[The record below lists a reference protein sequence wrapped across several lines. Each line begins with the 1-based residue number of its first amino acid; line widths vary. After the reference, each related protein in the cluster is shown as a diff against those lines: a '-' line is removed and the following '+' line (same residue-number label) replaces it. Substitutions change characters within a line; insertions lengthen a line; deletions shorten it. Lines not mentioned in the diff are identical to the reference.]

1 VNNNQKLDLTEVLY
15 TNGINGS
22 TGEYLTPSMTGE
34 ELARLISDESP
45 EADVEYYAT
54 LEEKS
59 GHEEPTYGLR
69 FGLDSRKLDET
80 GWGVIYA
87 PGISDEAKEALEPLI
102 GWRKA
107 QAGPLFREYAYQGE
121 MSRDFLF
128 DHDTSIA
135 GPADPE
141 EMPYYLLL
149 VGGPEEIAYSFQYE
163 MDVDRALGRIHFEG
177 AEEYHNYAQSVV
189 SAEKGEVCRP
199 RQAAFFGVANP
210 GDGATR
216 LSTDLLIE
224 PLFEGF
230 KARLEGG
237 DPGWEVVP
245 YLRDD
250 ATRAQLER
258 LLGAD
263 EDQTPAFLITASHG
277 MAFNPDDPR
286 LLAHQGALLC
296 QDWNG
301 QAGSLGEDVYLAS
314 EHVADD
320 ARLHGLISFFFACYG
335 AGTPREDEFMGIV
348 EGQPKRIAPQPF
360 VARLPQRLLS
370 HPRGGALAVIGH
382 IERAWTYSFN
392 WPGKRSAH
400 LGVFEST
407 LGMLFED
414 YPIGAAFDYFN
425 ERHASASVQLNAL
438 LENKRKKLKVS
449 DVDLVRMWTVNN
461 DARDYIILGDPAVRL
476 CVPRS
481 AQEAVKPSAIG

>member
-1 VNNNQKLDLTEVLY
+1 VNNNQELDLTEVLY

-22 TGEYLTPSMTGE
+22 TGEYLTPPMSGE
-34 ELARLISDESP
+34 ELVRLISGENP
-45 EADVEYYAT
+45 KADVEYYDT

-59 GHEEPTYGLR
+59 GQEEPSFGLK
-69 FGLDSRKLDET
+69 FGLDSKKLDQT

-87 PGISDEAKEALEPLI
+87 PGIGDEVKAALEPLV
-102 GWRKA
+102 GWRQE
-107 QAGPLFREYAYQGE
+107 QAGPLFEEYAYQGE
-121 MSRDFLF
+121 TSRDFLF

-135 GPADPE
+135 GPADPD

-149 VGGPEEIAYSFQYE
+149 VGSPEEIAYRFQYE
-163 MDVDRALGRIHFEG
+163 MDVDRALGRIHFDS

-189 SAEKGEVCRP
+189 AAEKGEVRLP
-199 RQAAFFGVANP
+199 RRAGFFGVANP
-210 GDGATR
+210 GDNATR
-216 LSTDLLIE
+216 LSAELLIE

-230 KARLEGG
+230 KAKLEGA
-237 DPGWEVVP
+237 DLSWEVVP

-250 ATRAQLER
+250 ATRAQLEG

-263 EDQTPAFLITASHG
+263 EDQTPAFLFTASHG
-277 MAFNPDDPR
+277 MGFNLDDPR

-296 QDWNG
+296 QDWDG
-301 QAGSLGEDVYLAS
+301 QPGGLAEDVYLAG
-314 EHVADD
+314 EHIADD

-335 AGTPREDEFMGIV
+335 AGTPREDEFMGKV
-348 EGQPKRIAPQPF
+348 EGQPMRIAPRPF
-360 VARLPQRLLS
+360 LAGLPRRMLS

-382 IERAWTYSFN
+382 IERVWAYSFN
-392 WPGKRSAH
+392 WPGKPSAH

-414 YPIGAAFDYFN
+414 YPIGAAFDFFN

-449 DVDLVRMWTVNN
+449 DVDLIRMWTVNH

-476 CVPRS
+476 CVPGT
-481 AQEAVKPSAIG
+481 AEEAAKPSAIG